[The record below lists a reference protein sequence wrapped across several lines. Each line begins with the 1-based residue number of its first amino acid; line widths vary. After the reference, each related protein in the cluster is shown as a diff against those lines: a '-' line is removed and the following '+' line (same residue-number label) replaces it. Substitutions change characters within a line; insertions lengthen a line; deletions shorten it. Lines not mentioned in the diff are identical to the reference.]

1 MKIILA
7 KTAGFCMGVRRAVEL
22 ALDAA
27 NKEQGP
33 IYTFGP
39 LIHNPQVLDL
49 LKEKG
54 ISVLTEIPDRAAGTV
69 IIRAHGVPPESRDA
83 LKKAGLNV
91 IDATCP
97 RVIKVQTIIRKHARE
112 GYAIIIVGDED
123 HPEVV
128 GLSGYAGKAGH
139 VVDSMEKLE
148 ALPAFENAI
157 IVAQTTQNIAF
168 FEKVRQWAADSHPN
182 YKVFGT
188 ICDSTQKRQD
198 EIRRLSEEVDAVVV
212 VGGHTSGNTQR
223 LAEIARQTGKPAQA
237 VETEAEL
244 DPDMLLSARSVA
256 LTAGASTPNWV
267 TNRVYRSVESLS
279 DTRHPGLKALVF
291 KVQRLL
297 LLTSIY
303 VALGAG
309 FLCYT
314 CNKLQG
320 ITRHGPYILMSVLYI
335 LSMHLLNNLTGRADD
350 RYKDPE
356 RARFHTSHQTCL
368 TILALGAGTAGL
380 ITAWSLGWKKF
391 VILLV
396 MSAAGLLYNSRLIPA
411 GKASRRVRSIRD
423 IPGSKTV
430 LISLAWGIVTALLPH
445 LSEISHVRPGS
456 IVVFAGV
463 VGSVFVRTAFFDI
476 LDMQADRIVGRE
488 TIPILMG
495 EKRTIALLKII
506 CGGLLVLMVGSAA
519 AGWITPLGFFLAI
532 CPVSL
537 LAILTAY
544 EHGRLMASNRLE
556 FSVETHFLL
565 AGIIALTWAG
575 IA

>member
-1 MKIILA
+1 MKITIA

-27 NKEQGP
+27 NKEPGP

-49 LKEKG
+49 LHEKG
-54 ISVLTEIPDRAAGTV
+54 ISVLTEIPETATGTV

-83 LKKAGLNV
+83 LKQAGLNV

-97 RVIKVQTIIRKHARE
+97 RVIKVQSIIQKHARE

-128 GLSGYAGKAGH
+128 GLSGYAGEAGH
-139 VVDSMEKLE
+139 VVDSMDELE
-148 ALPAFENAI
+148 ALPVFENAI
-157 IVAQTTQNIAF
+157 IVAQTTQNINF

-182 YKVFGT
+182 YKVFRT

-198 EIRRLSEEVDAVVV
+198 EIRRLAEDVDAVVV

-244 DPDMLLSARSVA
+244 DPDMLLPARSIA

-267 TNRVYRSVESLS
+267 TNRVYRSIENLS
-279 DTRHPGLKALVF
+279 DTRHPGLKALFF

-297 LLTSIY
+297 MLTSIY

-356 RARFHTSHQTCL
+356 RARFHTRHQTGL
-368 TILALGAGTAGL
+368 TILALGAGAGGL
-380 ITAWSLGWKKF
+380 ITAWSLGLEQF
-391 VILLV
+391 IILLI
-396 MSAAGLLYNSRLIPA
+396 MSAAGLLYNSRLIPE
-411 GKASRRVRSIRD
+411 GRGDRRIRSIRD

-445 LSEISHVRPGS
+445 LSEIGRICPGS
-456 IVVFAGV
+456 VVVFVGV

-495 EKRTIALLKII
+495 EKKTIGLLKILSV
-506 CGGLLVLMVGSAA
+506 GLLALMVASAA
-519 AGWITPLGFFLAI
+519 TGWISSLGFFLTV

-537 LAILTAY
+537 LSILTAY
-544 EHGRLMASNRLE
+544 QHGRLLTSNRLE
-556 FSVETHFLL
+556 FFVETHFIM
-565 AGIIALTWAG
+565 AGVIAMVWACL
-575 IA
+575 